1 MECFHSFAQ
10 TFNSDNNSIKQQL
23 NISNQIDAARF
34 PTPSDFKDIEEVPET
49 QQKEQA
55 IVQRSVQ
62 DYGCFDGSH

>member
-49 QQKEQA
+49 
-55 IVQRSVQ
+55 
-62 DYGCFDGSH
+62 